1 MTTRSGL
8 PIRPLYPVEG
18 EVADSFSP
26 PGRMVGMN
34 SIQVEPT
41 VHQEEGTN
49 QGFSQSPVL
58 TVDEMRSHIVE
69 EVGIQLNECFTE
81 MRDMMLTEF
90 KALLQQPS
98 SALPSR
104 NAIASMEQ
112 STNPNDN
119 SNNQKAYGTPGGTQ
133 TIPFLKPKPYDG
145 TVDWDSYLTQFELIA
160 VRNGWD
166 NVTKAAVLGA
176 ALCGPALTL
185 LSELQHPIR
194 VQKPNEDIRTYH
206 REMQELGRKAWP
218 QAKGSMDSVI
228 VTHFMNGLR
237 DIRIRER
244 VLTAWPETMTAALT
258 LALRMEAVS
267 RLAPPKT
274 ASIGY
279 ETALDIARRGAR
291 VVMACRNTET
301 AAKAR
306 EEIAE
311 KTKNSN
317 VVVKKLDL
325 SSLKSVREFAADI
338 NKNESRLDVL
348 VHNAGMANTFEK
360 KVTEDGLEITM
371 ATNMYGPF
379 LLTHLLIDLLKKSK
393 PSRIVIVA
401 SDLYKL
407 ANLDLENPNP
417 INSLPAYLYYVS
429 KRGNILWARELS
441 RRLEGSGVTA
451 NFLHPGM
458 IDSGIWRNVP
468 FPLNLPLKV
477 IVKVFFKTPEKG
489 AQTTV
494 HLAVSDELDDVNGK
508 YFMDCR

>member
-1 MTTRSGL
+1 MFWSTLLHLSPLLGL
-8 PIRPLYPVEG
+8 VSAASDAAGSTYT
-18 EVADSFSP
+18 DSTAVNFFIAISLFVVSFAVTA
-26 PGRMVGMN
+26 G
-34 SIQVEPT
+34 
-41 VHQEEGTN
+41 
-49 QGFSQSPVL
+49 
-58 TVDEMRSHIVE
+58 
-69 EVGIQLNECFTE
+69 
-81 MRDMMLTEF
+81 
-90 KALLQQPS
+90 AL
-98 SALPSR
+98 
-104 NAIASMEQ
+104 
-112 STNPNDN
+112 
-119 SNNQKAYGTPGGTQ
+119 
-133 TIPFLKPKPYDG
+133 
-145 TVDWDSYLTQFELIA
+145 
-160 VRNGWD
+160 
-166 NVTKAAVLGA
+166 VLGA
-176 ALCGPALTL
+176 ALVRNSA
-185 LSELQHPIR
+185 
-194 VQKPNEDIRTYH
+194 
-206 REMQELGRKAWP
+206 
-218 QAKGSMDSVI
+218 
-228 VTHFMNGLR
+228 
-237 DIRIRER
+237 
-244 VLTAWPETMTAALT
+244 
-258 LALRMEAVS
+258 
-267 RLAPPKT
+267 APPTSARDMKGKT
-274 ASIGY
+274 VVITGANSGIGY

-291 VVMACRNTET
+291 VVMACRNTEA

-325 SSLKSVREFAADI
+325 SSLKSVREFAAEI

-429 KRGNILWARELS
+429 KRANITWARELS

-508 YFMDCR
+508 YFMDCREHSLTNSVQDVGREKRFWEICETMVKLTPSDPRI

>member
-1 MTTRSGL
+1 MSARAGDPQDVLELKNEIRKLIDETQESDGDGDLELFRNIEEDWSSCARLSSG
-8 PIRPLYPVEG
+8 IYIILYR
-18 EVADSFSP
+18 FSSMFW
-26 PGRMVGMN
+26 R
-34 SIQVEPT
+34 
-41 VHQEEGTN
+41 
-49 QGFSQSPVL
+49 
-58 TVDEMRSHIVE
+58 
-69 EVGIQLNECFTE
+69 
-81 MRDMMLTEF
+81 
-90 KALLQQPS
+90 ALLHLPPLLGLV
-98 SALPSR
+98 SAASDAAGSTYTDSTAV
-104 NAIASMEQ
+104 NFFIAISLFVV
-112 STNPNDN
+112 S
-119 SNNQKAYGTPGGTQ
+119 
-133 TIPFLKPKPYDG
+133 F
-145 TVDWDSYLTQFELIA
+145 A
-160 VRNGWD
+160 VTAG
-166 NVTKAAVLGA
+166 ALVLGA
-176 ALCGPALTL
+176 ALVRNSAAPPTSA
-185 LSELQHPIR
+185 R
-194 VQKPNEDIRTYH
+194 D
-206 REMQELGRKAWP
+206 M
-218 QAKGSMDSVI
+218 KGKTVI
-228 VTHFMNGLR
+228 VTGANSG
-237 DIRIRER
+237 
-244 VLTAWPETMTAALT
+244 
-258 LALRMEAVS
+258 
-267 RLAPPKT
+267 
-274 ASIGY
+274 IGY

-508 YFMDCR
+508 YFMDCREHSLTSSVQDVGREKRFWEICETMVKLTPSDPRI